1 MKNIIKL
8 IFGIVL
14 TGILFTACKKDENKV
29 YYQGG
34 TDPVL
39 SASSTAALVLT
50 STNKDNPAVTF
61 SWTNPNYQFNT
72 GVSSQDVIYTLQID
86 TVGSNFKDVS
96 ETTISKDLSVALT
109 VGELNKKILAL
120 NVIPGGV
127 SNIEIRIK
135 SNLINST
142 LPLYSNVI
150 KLTVTSYL
158 DFAITP
164 PGTAPLFADGKL
176 FLVGSATA
184 GGWNNPV
191 PLPTQ
196 QFTRLDAT
204 HYKITVPLLGGQEYL
219 MLPVNGDWGT
229 KYGNSCGANS
239 CNSAGGDNFKMGGD
253 NIKGPSS
260 AGTYTITVN
269 FVTGKFTVN

>member
-8 IFGIVL
+8 IFAIVF
-14 TGILFTACKKDENKV
+14 TGVLFAACKKDENKV

-39 SASSTAALVLT
+39 SASSTSALVLN
-50 STNKDNPAVTF
+50 SANKDNPAVTF

-86 TVGSNFKDVS
+86 TAGSNFKDVS

-120 NVIPGGV
+120 NVTPGGV

-135 SNLINST
+135 STLFNST

-150 KLTVTSYL
+150 RLTVTSYL

-204 HYKITVPLLGGQEYL
+204 HYKITAPLLGGQEYL
-219 MLPVNGDWGT
+219 MLPVNGDWGV

-239 CNSAGGDNFKMGGD
+239 CNNAGGDSFKIGGD
-253 NIKGPSS
+253 NMKGPSS

>member
-1 MKNIIKL
+1 MKNILK
-8 IFGIVL
+8 F
-14 TGILFTACKKDENKV
+14 TGTLLLVSFLFTACKKQINDIQ
-29 YYQGG
+29 YLGG

-39 SASSTAALVLT
+39 TASSTVALVLLPA
-50 STNKDNPAVTF
+50 NANNPAVSF
-61 SWTNPNYQFNT
+61 SWTNPDYQFST
-72 GVSSQDVIYTLQID
+72 GISSQDVTYTLQID

-109 VGELNKKILAL
+109 VSELNKKILSL

-135 SNLINST
+135 STLVNST
-142 LPLYSNVI
+142 LPLYSNII
-150 KLTVTSYL
+150 KMKVTSYL

-164 PGTAPLFADGKL
+164 PGTAPLYADGKL
-176 FLVGSATA
+176 FLVGSATG

-196 QFTRLDAT
+196 QFTRMDAT

-219 MLPVNGDWGT
+219 LLPVNGDWGT

-239 CNSAGGDNFKMGGD
+239 CNAAAGDNFKVGGD
-253 NIKGPSS
+253 NVKGPAS